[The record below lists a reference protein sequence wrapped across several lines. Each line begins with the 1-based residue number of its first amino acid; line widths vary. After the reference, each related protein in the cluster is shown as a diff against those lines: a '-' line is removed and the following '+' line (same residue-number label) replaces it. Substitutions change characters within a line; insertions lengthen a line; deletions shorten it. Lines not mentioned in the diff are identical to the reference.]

1 MAAASRGCLSRIR
14 LPRPRTFLGF
24 MSLQTGAELVALA
37 LVFNKATGI
46 YGFLTLFT
54 GYAASA
60 LQVTSYLWSVLV
72 IVGLALLV
80 PHIRKQSPFQ
90 NLALAWLYILDTCL
104 NTAYIAAF
112 ATIWYLSTFHDV
124 EEIPAAPEA
133 AAIGN
138 DTGPRAAA
146 EEERSNPDT
155 AASMFLVVLFSV
167 VRIYLALVVASNA
180 RWVLQRWG
188 GEERGE
194 AATESDIANA
204 GAVNPFA
211 EGTPL
216 GEGWQGKMGRV
227 MVSVG
232 RNYWL
237 GRHKEDEE
245 WARGMASKFRS
256 STSREV

>member
-1 MAAASRGCLSRIR
+1 
-14 LPRPRTFLGF
+14 

-60 LQVTSYLWSVLV
+60 LQVTSYIWSVAV

-112 ATIWYLSTFHDV
+112 ATTWYLSTFHDV
-124 EEIPAAPEA
+124 DEIPAAPEA
-133 AAIGN
+133 APVGD

-146 EEERSNPDT
+146 DEDRGNPDA
-155 AASMFLVVLFSV
+155 AASLFLVVLFSL
-167 VRIYLALVVASNA
+167 VRVYLALVVASHA

-194 AATESDIANA
+194 AATGDDVANA
-204 GAVNPFA
+204 GAAPVNPFA

-216 GEGWQGKMGRV
+216 GEGWKGRAGRI

-232 RNYWL
+232 RDYWL
-237 GRHKEDEE
+237 GRQKEDEE
-245 WARGMASKFRS
+245 WARAMGAKFRS
-256 STSREV
+256 STGGREA